1 MLRIE
6 NLRNA
11 EKQKEESIIILLM
24 GDLPVRNGVGL
35 FFDLF
40 FFQSHESFPY
50 RVHAIFFFNLPG
62 SAPLS
67 ILMSNS

>member
-1 MLRIE
+1 MLRTE

-24 GDLPVRNGVGL
+24 GDSPVRNGVGL

-50 RVHAIFFFNLPG
+50 RVHAIFFF
-62 SAPLS
+62 
-67 ILMSNS
+67 